1 MIINKNTKD
10 IPIKDWSTYYVVA
23 DFDRTITKG
32 NSMTS
37 WAILSNSDKV
47 DERYRTERNKL
58 YDHYRPIE
66 IDETIDIDKKNEL
79 MKEWYKKHI
88 ELFIKYSLTED
99 LFEETA
105 RNLRIMEF
113 RPHAKEFIDF
123 LHESGIPLII
133 ISAGVGNFIE
143 HFLINND
150 CYYDN
155 IHVVSN
161 KIIFKNG
168 IASGVDENIIHSL
181 NKNEVSLPE
190 DIKNRL
196 KNRKNVILLG
206 DQKSDLNMVDDKKHE
221 NVIKVCLLN
230 EETTP
235 LIEDYKCLFDI
246 LIEENEDYNTLMNIM
261 IGE

>member
-1 MIINKNTKD
+1 MIISKNTKD

-37 WAILSNSDKV
+37 WAILSNSKDI
-47 DERYRTERNKL
+47 DEHYKTERNKL

-88 ELFIKYSLTED
+88 ELIIKYSITES
-99 LFEETA
+99 LFDKA
-105 RNLRIMEF
+105 ASDLRIMEF

-123 LHESGIPLII
+123 LHEHDIPLII

-143 HFLINND
+143 HFLNNNN

-161 KIIFKNG
+161 KIIFTNG

-181 NKNEVSLPE
+181 NKNEVSLRD
-190 DIKNRL
+190 DIKTKL
-196 KNRKNVILLG
+196 KSRKNVLLLG
-206 DQKSDLNMVDDKKHE
+206 DQKSDLNMIDEKNHE

-235 LIEDYKCLFDI
+235 LKEDYQKLFDI
-246 LIEENEDYNTLMNIM
+246 LIEENEDYSTLMNIL